1 MAPREICLIF
11 WKIQNI
17 VRDISP
23 PISYFAKFW
32 FSSYGSK
39 CCWPIKLQ
47 DSLKCNIPKKKWM
60 MKFIFGMQIDVKVFD
75 KLILSFWVCVAIH
88 TQSTQNKKFIYISLQ
103 YLQEN
108 MGEKVDF
115 SLVKYKSSVKVLTNV
130 DTVFLRCAKPG
141 ISKAPK
147 IISLQYLCNILRKM

>member
-1 MAPREICLIF
+1 MAPRKICLIF

-17 VRDISP
+17 ARDILP
-23 PISYFAKFW
+23 PISCLAKFW

-47 DSLKCNIPKKKWM
+47 YSLKCNIPKKKWM
-60 MKFIFGMQIDVKVFD
+60 MKFIFGMQIDTKVFG

-88 TQSTQNKKFIYISLQ
+88 TQSTQSKKFIYISLQ

-108 MGEKVDF
+108 MGEKVCF
-115 SLVKYKSSVKVLTNV
+115 KYKSSLKVLTKV
-130 DTVFLRCAKPG
+130 DTIFLRCAKPG
-141 ISKAPK
+141 MPKAPK
-147 IISLQYLCNILRKM
+147 IISLQYFCNILRKM